1 MPEMIE
7 VQIDSVRVHLM
18 TPQRLVVLKQIGS
31 ERYLPIWVGP
41 YEAEAI
47 TVALQ
52 EVEMIRPLTHDL
64 LKNVFGAFNARIKR
78 IEIVK
83 LQNEIFYGSIVAEVD
98 GREVNVD
105 SRPSDAIALSVR
117 AHVPILVHHSVMDE
131 AGMILVPYSGYSYD
145 GMFVLA
151 DALIEVHPAPVLT
164 LPQTAPSAADE
175 SPAGKC
181 LRFPVGTPLTEMERD
196 TILATLDTDF
206 PDELK
211 KTIASVP
218 YAAAGKM
225 GLQFRRRF
233 WEEDDGIFG
242 GTSRRTSLVWTW
254 LMRSL

>member
-83 LQNEIFYGSIVAEVD
+83 LQNEIFYGSIIAEVD

-117 AHVPILVHHSVMDE
+117 AHVPILVHHSVMEE
-131 AGMILVPYSGYSYD
+131 AGIVPEQDVSEES
-145 GMFVLA
+145 
-151 DALIEVHPAPVLT
+151 ALPEKSEPAPLSEEGTERLSVFEDFLEK
-164 LPQTAPSAADE
+164 LEFDKDDEDKPDDDAPPSDK
-175 SPAGKC
+175 P
-181 LRFPVGTPLTEMERD
+181 
-196 TILATLDTDF
+196 
-206 PDELK
+206 K
-211 KTIASVP
+211 KP
-218 YAAAGKM
+218 KKK
-225 GLQFRRRF
+225 
-233 WEEDDGIFG
+233 
-242 GTSRRTSLVWTW
+242 
-254 LMRSL
+254 

>member
-83 LQNEIFYGSIVAEVD
+83 LQNEIFYGNIVAEVD
-98 GREVNVD
+98 GREVDVD

-117 AHVPILVHHSVMDE
+117 AHVPILVHYSVMEE
-131 AGMILVPYSGYSYD
+131 AGIVPEQD
-145 GMFVLA
+145 IPEEEELPA
-151 DALIEVHPAPVLT
+151 KAEPAPL
-164 LPQTAPSAADE
+164 SEE
-175 SPAGKC
+175 SSERLSVFEDFLEKLEFDKPDDKDKPDDDDDASESGK
-181 LRFPVGTPLTEMERD
+181 P
-196 TILATLDTDF
+196 
-206 PDELK
+206 K
-211 KTIASVP
+211 KP
-218 YAAAGKM
+218 KK
-225 GLQFRRRF
+225 
-233 WEEDDGIFG
+233 
-242 GTSRRTSLVWTW
+242 
-254 LMRSL
+254 

>member
-98 GREVNVD
+98 GREIDVD

-117 AHVPILVHHSVMDE
+117 AHVPILVHHSVMEE
-131 AGMILVPYSGYSYD
+131 AGIVPEQD
-145 GMFVLA
+145 MP
-151 DALIEVHPAPVLT
+151 EEEETPEQTEPAPLS
-164 LPQTAPSAADE
+164 QE
-175 SPAGKC
+175 
-181 LRFPVGTPLTEMERD
+181 GTER
-196 TILATLDTDF
+196 LSVFEDF
-206 PDELK
+206 LEKLEFDKPDDKPDDDDDASGSSDKPK
-211 KTIASVP
+211 KP
-218 YAAAGKM
+218 KKK
-225 GLQFRRRF
+225 
-233 WEEDDGIFG
+233 
-242 GTSRRTSLVWTW
+242 
-254 LMRSL
+254 

>member
-98 GREVNVD
+98 GREIDVD

-117 AHVPILVHHSVMDE
+117 AHVPILVHYSVMEE
-131 AGMILVPYSGYSYD
+131 AGIVPEQDMPEEAEAAEPS
-145 GMFVLA
+145 
-151 DALIEVHPAPVLT
+151 EPAPL
-164 LPQTAPSAADE
+164 SE
-175 SPAGKC
+175 E
-181 LRFPVGTPLTEMERD
+181 GTERLSVFED
-196 TILATLDTDF
+196 FLDKLEFDKPDDK
-206 PDELK
+206 PDEDDDDPSGKPK
-211 KTIASVP
+211 KP
-218 YAAAGKM
+218 KK
-225 GLQFRRRF
+225 Q
-233 WEEDDGIFG
+233 
-242 GTSRRTSLVWTW
+242 
-254 LMRSL
+254 